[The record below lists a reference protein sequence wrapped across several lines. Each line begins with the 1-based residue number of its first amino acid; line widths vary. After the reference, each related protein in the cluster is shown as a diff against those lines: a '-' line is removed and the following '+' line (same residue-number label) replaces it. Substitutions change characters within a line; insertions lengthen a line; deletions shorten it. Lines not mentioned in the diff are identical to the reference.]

1 MKKKI
6 LLSTAFA
13 FTLGSAP
20 HLATAGVDRQTLFTN
35 FLTAISNSTA
45 ASKICRKA
53 NAFDKTFSVRS
64 FDGLACTV
72 PLVAAFAETVCPT
85 VPGENYQES
94 KCHKISLTTLKGRD
108 PKTVLAEEIS
118 GLSSKVKSEF
128 CLKAGNVSSALAVAC
143 TKASSGSSQDAAKKT
158 VTTTSSSSI
167 PTPPPPAA
175 SLSSQSNS
183 GKAPA
188 KAKLVNDLTQ
198 EKKRLET
205 LQQGLSQAP
214 KRIQSMQEL
223 QQGVVV
229 EDNKAALLEAA
240 QKLNSSLKDLRTVLD
255 KAQTK
260 PELTSVEEKE
270 IEQDLHNYQSVEDK
284 IEQDLG
290 IIIKDGK
297 VIFKDDKK

>member
-6 LLSTAFA
+6 LLSTAFV
-13 FTLGSAP
+13 FTLSSVP
-20 HLATAGVDRQTLFTN
+20 HLATAGVDRQTLFIN

-53 NAFDKTFSVRS
+53 NTFDKTFSIRS

-72 PLVAAFAETVCPT
+72 PLVAAFAETVCPS

-128 CLKAGNVSSALAVAC
+128 CLKGGNVSSALAVAC
-143 TKASSGSSQDAAKKT
+143 TKGSSGSSQDAAKT
-158 VTTTSSSSI
+158 TATTTSSGRI
-167 PTPPPPAA
+167 PMPPPAP
-175 SLSSQSNS
+175 STGTQNNSQ
-183 GKAPA
+183 KAAA
-188 KAKLVNDLTQ
+188 KAKLMNDLTQ

-214 KRIQSMQEL
+214 KVGVQPMQGL
-223 QQGVVV
+223 QQGAV
-229 EDNKAALLEAA
+229 EDHKAALLEEA
-240 QKLNSSLKDLRTVLD
+240 QKLNTALKDLRTVLE
-255 KAQTK
+255 KAQKK

-270 IEQDLHNYQSVEDK
+270 IERDLQGYQSVEDK

-290 IIIKDGK
+290 IILKDGK
-297 VIFKDDKK
+297 VIYK

>member
-6 LLSTAFA
+6 LLSTAFV
-13 FTLGSAP
+13 FTLSSTP

-35 FLTAISNSTA
+35 FLIAISNSTA

-53 NAFDKTFSVRS
+53 NTFDKTFSIRS

-72 PLVAAFAETVCPT
+72 PIVAAFAETVCPT

-108 PKTVLAEEIS
+108 PKTALAEEIS

-143 TKASSGSSQDAAKKT
+143 TKASSGSSQDAAKTT
-158 VTTTSSSSI
+158 VTTTSSGRIS
-167 PTPPPPAA
+167 TPPPPPPAPSIGTQNNSQKAA
-175 SLSSQSNS
+175 
-183 GKAPA
+183 A
-188 KAKLVNDLTQ
+188 KAKLMNDLTQ

-205 LQQGLSQAP
+205 LQKGLSQAP
-214 KRIQSMQEL
+214 KVGVQPMQGL
-223 QQGVVV
+223 QQGAV
-229 EDNKAALLEAA
+229 EDHKAALLEEA
-240 QKLNSSLKDLRTVLD
+240 QKLNTALKDLRTVLE
-255 KAQTK
+255 KAQKK

-270 IEQDLHNYQSVEDK
+270 IERDLQGYQSVEDK

-290 IIIKDGK
+290 IIVKDGK
-297 VIFKDDKK
+297 VIYK

>member
-13 FTLGSAP
+13 FTLSSAP

-53 NAFDKTFSVRS
+53 NAFDKTFSIRS

-85 VPGENYQES
+85 VPGESYQES

-143 TKASSGSSQDAAKKT
+143 TKASSGSSQDAAKTT
-158 VTTTSSSSI
+158 VTTTSSNKIS
-167 PTPPPPAA
+167 TPPPAP

-240 QKLNSSLKDLRTVLD
+240 QKLNSSLKELNTVLD

-270 IEQDLHNYQSVEDK
+270 IKQDLQNYQSLDDK
-284 IEQDLG
+284 IEQEFG

-297 VIFKDDKK
+297 VIYK